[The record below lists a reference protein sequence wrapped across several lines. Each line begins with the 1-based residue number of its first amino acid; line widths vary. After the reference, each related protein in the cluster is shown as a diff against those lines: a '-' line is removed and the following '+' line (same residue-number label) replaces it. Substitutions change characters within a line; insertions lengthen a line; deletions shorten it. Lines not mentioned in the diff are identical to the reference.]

1 MGQAEPV
8 KGYERCSPCLGVYQ
22 KLFLDE
28 KSSVAARMKWDGRH
42 GIGWDETG
50 WDGMPKNIPSL
61 TEPFQMERVTSKFEE
76 LDSHEE

>member
-28 KSSVAARMKWDGRH
+28 KFSISGCQDEMGWEAWDWMG
-42 GIGWDETG
+42 
-50 WDGMPKNIPSL
+50 
-61 TEPFQMERVTSKFEE
+61 
-76 LDSHEE
+76 